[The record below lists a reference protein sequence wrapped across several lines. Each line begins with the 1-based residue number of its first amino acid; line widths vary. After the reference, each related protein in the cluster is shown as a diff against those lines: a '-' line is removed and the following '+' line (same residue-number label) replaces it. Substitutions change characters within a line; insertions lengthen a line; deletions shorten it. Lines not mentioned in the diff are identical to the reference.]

1 MKYPISQL
9 DFQGDFAGFVQ
20 LSRAIYGRRA
30 VTDKA
35 MYQWLFSEN
44 IFNPQGGHLLHIARD
59 KDKVIASDGLLPV
72 PLRIAGKRYLAAWS
86 VKTMTHPDY
95 QRQGIFR
102 AMTEYSLARA
112 KELGIHLILG
122 FANSNSY
129 PGYEKF
135 GWDFL
140 LERRAV
146 LRPLDI
152 QANISRLPLLK
163 PLAGIGNCLYQSWDK
178 GRIAALAKEAGH
190 VETAILPAAPSSVEV
205 IWSQMQDSFAVLVE
219 RSYPYLRWRYNQRP
233 RQDYKFVLARDRD
246 KPLAML
252 VFRITDR
259 GSCIIVDYVG
269 APRSPGLPAL
279 VYKTIQYCRDKG
291 IRHILNSSGSV
302 FDNCLRQFAFKP
314 LRAALANN
322 MLIACPLED
331 IDLTPLTTEAN
342 WFFSYGD
349 SELDIDLQPRLPE

>member
-1 MKYPISQL
+1 MKYPISPL
-9 DFQGDFAGFVQ
+9 DFQRDFAGFVA
-20 LSRAIYGRRA
+20 LSHAIYGRRA

-35 MYQWLFSEN
+35 MYQWLFAGN
-44 IFNPQGGHLLHIARD
+44 IYNPKGVHLFHIARD

-72 PLRIAGKRYLAAWS
+72 PLLIAGKRYLAAWS

-102 AMTEYSLARA
+102 AMTEYSLGRAR
-112 KELGIHLILG
+112 ELGIHLILG

-152 QANISRLPLLK
+152 EASLLKQPLFK
-163 PLAGIGNCLYQSWDK
+163 PLAGMGNSLYQIWDRR
-178 GRIAALAKEAGH
+178 RIAALAKGADAI
-190 VETAILPAAPSSVEV
+190 ETAILPAAPPAAEA
-205 IWSQMQDSFAVLVE
+205 IWSQMKDSFAVLVE
-219 RSYPYLRWRYNQRP
+219 RNYPYLHWRYNQRP
-233 RQDYKFVLARDRD
+233 CQDYKFVLARDGD

-259 GSCIIVDYVG
+259 RSCIIVDYLG
-269 APRSPGLPAL
+269 PPRSPALPAL
-279 VYKTIQYCRDKG
+279 LYKTIQYCQVKA
-291 IRHILNSSGSV
+291 IRHILNSSGSI
-302 FDNCLRQFAFKP
+302 FDNCLRQYGFKP
-314 LRAALANN
+314 LTAALANN
-322 MLIACPLED
+322 MLIACPITE
-331 IDLTPLTTEAN
+331 IDLAPLQTEAN

-349 SELDIDLQPRLPE
+349 SELDIDLQPLSAE